1 MDSDAGS
8 AELTAVPDLP
18 EGWRVVRESR
28 SFGFV
33 TRLILAAPDG
43 SEYEW
48 TSRRHRKLLGLG
60 ATGSRLRPA
69 QGASRPSRMSWW
81 LAALFGIG
89 SLCFATASLPLYF
102 DAVSP
107 SLVAWTFFVG
117 SVFFTSAGYLSFHE
131 TVIAPQAILAAPR
144 RLRLRSLVHW
154 RPHRIDWW
162 SGLIQFAGTIA
173 FNVSTFAATRSAL
186 DAGQL
191 KHLIWTP
198 DVVGSVCFLVASV
211 LAYAEVN
218 RGVLPRSDH
227 SVGWRIA
234 ALNLFGSLAF
244 GVAAIAARYLPT
256 TGQTANIALVNLGT
270 FVGAIAFLVGA
281 VLLPVESS
289 RAEAATAPQR

>member
-1 MDSDAGS
+1 MDSGAGS
-8 AELTAVPDLP
+8 AELTEAVPDLP
-18 EGWRVVRESR
+18 EGWRVVHESR

-33 TRLILAAPDG
+33 TRLTLEAPDG

-60 ATGSRLRPA
+60 ATGRLRPA
-69 QGASRPSRMSWW
+69 SGASRPSRMSWW

-89 SLCFATASLPLYF
+89 SLCFATGSLPLYF

-107 SLVAWTFFVG
+107 SIVAWTFFVG
-117 SVFFTSAGYLSFHE
+117 SLFFTSAGYLSFHE

-144 RLRLRSLVHW
+144 RLRLRGLVHW

-162 SGLIQFAGTIA
+162 AGLIQLAGTIA

-186 DAGQL
+186 DAVQQ

-234 ALNLFGSLAF
+234 ALNLFGSVAF

-289 RAEAATAPQR
+289 RAEAATAPRR

>member
-1 MDSDAGS
+1 MDSGAGA
-8 AELTAVPDLP
+8 AELTAAGPDLP
-18 EGWRVVRESR
+18 EGWRVVHQSR
-28 SFGFV
+28 SLGFV
-33 TRLILAAPDG
+33 TRQVLQAPDG

-60 ATGSRLRPA
+60 VTGRRLPVS
-69 QGASRPSRMSWW
+69 GASRPSRMSWW

-89 SLCFATASLPLYF
+89 SICFATGSLPLYF

-154 RPHRIDWW
+154 RPQRIDWW
-162 SGLIQFAGTIA
+162 AGLIQLAGTIA

-186 DAGQL
+186 DAGQQ

-198 DVVGSVCFLVASV
+198 DVVGSVCFLVASM

-218 RGVLPRSDH
+218 RGLLPRPDH
-227 SVGWRIA
+227 TVGWRIA
-234 ALNLFGSLAF
+234 ALNLLGSIAF

-270 FVGAIAFLVGA
+270 FAGAVCFLVGA

-289 RAEAATAPQR
+289 RAEATAAPPR